1 MDTDEVVAIKLVD
14 TEKQMKLGLIVKELE
29 ALSML
34 KHQNI
39 VNYMSSYLHGK
50 TLWIVMEYLNGKS
63 LEKTNPH
70 LVYNSKAI
78 SFCYTLTHHRAYMS
92 LQLLAIYL
100 HLTKVGHLTVM
111 YSKVRNKFVLNAIE

>member
-39 VNYMSSYLHGK
+39 VNFMSSYLDGK
-50 TLWIVMEYLNGKS
+50 TLWIVMEYLNGKNF
-63 LEKTNPH
+63 EINNPP
-70 LVYNSKAI
+70 LVYSSNAI
-78 SFCYTLTHHRAYMS
+78 GHYYIPTHHRSYTYFTAFDDLPLFDKERTTSM
-92 LQLLAIYL
+92 
-100 HLTKVGHLTVM
+100 
-111 YSKVRNKFVLNAIE
+111 